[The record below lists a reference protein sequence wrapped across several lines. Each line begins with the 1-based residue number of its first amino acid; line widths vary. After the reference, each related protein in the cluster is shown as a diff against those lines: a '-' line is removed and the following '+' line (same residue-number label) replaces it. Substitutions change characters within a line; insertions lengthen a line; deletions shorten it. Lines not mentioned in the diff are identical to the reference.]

1 MLKKLLKFIRF
12 CFIGAVWS
20 ALYWFLAI
28 VIMDRIWQFN
38 LLSPNYWKKIAS
50 YWNSGG
56 TINTFSEWTF
66 FIALFAL
73 LPLWIWG
80 WKKANKIQ
88 IVKVIFFP
96 VFWYHNYQE
105 KKYAQA
111 PKAITFKN
119 MGAKVGKKQSLE
131 DMIAE
136 RMPKEKDKKDLNSNK
151 IRSSFEDKNRSFHE
165 KSGEQP

>member
-12 CFIGAVWS
+12 CFIGIAWS
-20 ALYWFLAI
+20 LLFWYLAFR
-28 VIMDRIWQFN
+28 IMDFIWQFN
-38 LLSPNYWKKIAS
+38 LFNPGHWKKIALF
-50 YWNSGG
+50 WDRGG
-56 TINTFSEWTF
+56 TINTFSEWMF

-80 WKKANKIQ
+80 WRKANKVQ
-88 IVKVIFFP
+88 LAKVIFFP
-96 VFWYHNYQE
+96 VFWYHDYQE

-111 PKAITFKN
+111 PQTITLKN
-119 MGAKVGKKQSLE
+119 MGAKVGKKNSLE

-165 KSGEQP
+165 KSDGQP